1 MSNTARNHQED
12 GEPQR
17 PPVTEPHPHIGRGH
31 PEYHFVQSLMELSA
45 VMHRMDADQ
54 KVSAARM
61 ESKLDALKE
70 STDSTKKKVDDLV
83 RWKTLILGG
92 AVVLGVVVSS
102 VFALYVKFSDRIAIA
117 LADGHQSAPG
127 QTAPPPPP
135 APPKP

>member
-1 MSNTARNHQED
+1 MSSTARNRQED

-17 PPVTEPHPHIGRGH
+17 PPVTEPYPHIGRGH

-54 KVSAARM
+54 KASTARL

-70 STDSTKKKVDDLV
+70 STDSTKKKVEDLV

-92 AVVLGVVVSS
+92 AVALGIVVSG
-102 VFALYVKFSDRIAIA
+102 VFTLYVKFGDRITIA
-117 LADGHQSAPG
+117 PTVSHQSAPNH
-127 QTAPPPPP
+127 TTPPPPP
-135 APPKP
+135 PPKP